1 MPEGDSIIVIWL
13 KLLCLSG
20 TVNDGGLIYLT
31 RDVPYTDE
39 MLSTQFDRP
48 LQTIRLALKTFEHFG
63 MIEVVENFLAL
74 PSWEKYQNVDG
85 LDKIREQNRIRKQR
99 QREAQTLLPCHVTVT
114 GSHATDK
121 DKDIEEERDIGAKST
136 RFTPPTLEEVTAYCK
151 EKQNGV
157 DPVAWWNFYDS
168 KNWYIGKNKMSKW
181 KSAIATWAQKNP
193 QPVEQEKP
201 KPKKY
206 RPVVINGET
215 VMEEYDE

>member
-74 PSWEKYQNVDG
+74 PSWEKYQNVEG
-85 LDKIREQNRIRKQR
+85 LDRVRELTRNRVSKH
-99 QREAQTLLPCHVTVT
+99 REVQKLLACNVTVT
-114 GSHATDK
+114 DGNATDK
-121 DKDIEEERDIGAKST
+121 DIDKDKESNIGAKST

-157 DPVAWWNFYDS
+157 DPVVWWNFYDS
-168 KNWYIGKNKMSKW
+168 KNWYVGKNKMVKW
-181 KSAIATWAQKNP
+181 KSAVATWAQKDK
-193 QPVEQEKP
+193 PVEQEKP

-206 RPVVINGET
+206 REVVINGET
-215 VMEEYDE
+215 VMEVVNE